1 MPFTD
6 DLNIHASGIRRHV
19 ELYIGN
25 ISEEFAAFIFRAVQT
40 LFLDYLEDGK
50 KLFRND
56 GTYTRRHKLSSQ
68 LTFLGLSPKE
78 AATSN

>member
-25 ISEEFAAFIFRAVQT
+25 ISEESAVFIFRAVQN
-40 LFLDYLEDGK
+40 LFLDYHEDGK
-50 KLFRND
+50 IFRND
-56 GTYTRRHKLSSQ
+56 GTYTRRHQLSFQ
-68 LTFLGLSPKE
+68 HTFL
-78 AATSN
+78 